1 MTVLSNTLHFSSKE
15 DLVDKVLE
23 HVADGFS
30 RTSFTVWAKDNDAQI
45 SGIENKNDKLH
56 AIWIN
61 RQESKNPHQI
71 ANKITNDSSILLK
84 LFKFQREDLQVST
97 LFILNLKYIAE
108 FMFQTCFENLEGGVG
123 WP

>member
-1 MTVLSNTLHFSSKE
+1 MLRMGFPEQVLQFEPKT
-15 DLVDKVLE
+15 
-23 HVADGFS
+23 
-30 RTSFTVWAKDNDAQI
+30 TIAQI

-84 LFKFQREDLQVST
+84 LFNF
-97 LFILNLKYIAE
+97 
-108 FMFQTCFENLEGGVG
+108 
-123 WP
+123 